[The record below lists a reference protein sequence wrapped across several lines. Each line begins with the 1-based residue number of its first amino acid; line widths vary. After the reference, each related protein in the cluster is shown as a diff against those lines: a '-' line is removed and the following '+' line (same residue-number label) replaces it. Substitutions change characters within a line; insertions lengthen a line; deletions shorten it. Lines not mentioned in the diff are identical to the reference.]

1 MYSRGSTHV
10 SVALAWMLS
19 RCLIKMVTLARF
31 SCRFFTAITRRWQG
45 IRSRALTCSCMLW
58 ANGKGEFS
66 QGRKQ
71 FRAVKNMICSHTQ
84 VERVSFCVC
93 STKVM
98 KENCLLWY
106 QVNLRVSQTI
116 LNHNQ
121 NLFLIVC
128 YCSVCLHWRVCKS
141 FWVADLHSAARAL
154 SSPSRCFQLSTYF
167 DKDFFRCFLCWDA
180 ATISSNAERL
190 LT

>member
-1 MYSRGSTHV
+1 MHV

-19 RCLIKMVTLARF
+19 RCLIKMVSLARF
-31 SCRFFTAITRRWQG
+31 SSVADFSQRWQGIRQG
-45 IRSRALTCSCMLW
+45 IRSRALRCSCMLW
-58 ANGKGEFS
+58 ANGKGEF
-66 QGRKQ
+66 
-71 FRAVKNMICSHTQ
+71 FRVENNFALWMNMICSHGQ
-84 VERVSFCVC
+84 VERESFCVC
-93 STKVM
+93 SRKVM
-98 KENCLLWY
+98 KDNYLLWY
-106 QVNLRVSQTI
+106 QVNLRVSQTM

-141 FWVADLHSAARAL
+141 VWVAHLHRARAL
-154 SSPSRCFQLSTYF
+154 SSPSRCFQLSTNF
-167 DKDFFRCFLCWDA
+167 DKDFFRCLLCWDA